1 MNPHTHSHLAIPA
14 LLVLAALHTSTTFAA
29 PPPGHPSPTQA
40 REMLLP
46 EKPPSA
52 ADMPNQGKVL
62 SAMDAN
68 EFTYIEVERGGKV
81 EWIAAQ
87 KMSLTPGSTIRYE
100 DGAVMTN
107 FYSKL
112 LKRTFPSVMFVN
124 DVIVVAQPK

>member
-1 MNPHTHSHLAIPA
+1 MKPLLA
-14 LLVLAALHTSTTFAA
+14 LLMLLGTTAHAA
-29 PPPGHPSPTQA
+29 PPPGHPSPAQA

-46 EKPPSA
+46 DKPPKA
-52 ADMPNQGKVL
+52 ADLPNAGKVV

-68 EFTYIEVERGGKV
+68 EFTYIEVDRDGRI

-87 KMSLTPGSTIRYE
+87 KMPVKAGSTIRYE
-100 DGAVMTN
+100 AGAVMNN

-124 DVIVVAQPK
+124 DVIVVAEPK